1 MTQQSGSSN
10 NPTVTGQIARGFESL
25 ASAAADRAM
34 ATLSLVKVAGLT
46 DRLTEY
52 SG

>member
-34 ATLSLVKVAGLT
+34 ATLKSKVAGLT
-46 DRLTEY
+46 DRLTGY